1 MKKIPLYLL
10 LSAMLQW
17 PLHLHAQD
25 SPLGCWKVYNGT
37 VHFSEKTG
45 INFDLNQ
52 RSYNALD
59 DLEQILLRGGLYFNL
74 PGGNVQLMGG
84 FAWAYTAPYISGTDE
99 KTDFEERRFHQQVV
113 FRQQTGR
120 LFMSHRYRVEERFF
134 SNRNN
139 FRFRYQLLLQIPLN
153 KTVMEPRSVYMILMD
168 EIFINDRSP
177 AFDRNRSAAGIGYV
191 LHKNLRAECSYMWQ
205 MLEKSTRP
213 QIVIS
218 IVQQL
223 RLHD

>member
-59 DLEQILLRGGLYFNL
+59 DLEQILLRGGLYYNL

-84 FAWAYTAPYISGTDE
+84 FAWAYTAPYIAGTDE

-120 LFMSHRYRVEERFF
+120 LFMSHRYRVEQRFF